1 LVQLLTEPQG
11 MFSALL
17 LHVQQ
22 CRTHNQMMQWKVT
35 FSAYASSASSAAGAV
50 TSDNIFSSGH
60 GSVFRGEVGNGEGR
74 IKVFAPSGSDISL
87 QLT

>member
-1 LVQLLTEPQG
+1 MSYSQSEDAVEGDL
-11 MFSALL
+11 
-17 LHVQQ
+17 Q
-22 CRTHNQMMQWKVT
+22 CICL
-35 FSAYASSASSAAGAV
+35 SIAAIAV
-50 TSDNIFSSGH
+50 TSDNILFSGH